1 MGKKQ
6 TTRQMVVDAEGNII
20 PCMTVDQAANH
31 LSITKRE
38 LRLWMFHQKQISFY
52 FVKTLSGS
60 RVKRLKVK
68 DVERFAVETEFFD
81 KIADKIKQ
89 AMDDYEYVAKGMSQ
103 AELAR
108 RAKLQRPT
116 LNYIVNK
123 KERPTI
129 RTLKR
134 LAKALDKKLEDFL

>member
-1 MGKKQ
+1 
-6 TTRQMVVDAEGNII
+6 MVIDTEGNVI
-20 PCMTVDQAANH
+20 PCMTVTQAARS
-31 LSITKRE
+31 LGITKRE
-38 LRLWMFHQKQISFY
+38 LRLWMHHQKQIKFY
-52 FVKTLSGS
+52 KVKTLAGS
-60 RVKRLKVK
+60 MVKRLKVE

-103 AELAR
+103 TELAR